1 MRAHLGVILQK
12 GENVLVKSLAA
23 RRRHPAATLVVL
35 LLALVA
41 VGGLYTALSPSSAQ
55 ASTAATSAGEVA
67 AGKKLFEANCA
78 TCHGLQAQGSDA
90 APTLIGVGAASVDF
104 QVGSGRMPLAADAQ
118 QAPKKQVAFN
128 DGDTKAMAAY
138 VASLAPGPAIPTKD
152 QVSAVT
158 DPKRIS
164 SGAEIFRTNCAM
176 CHNVVGAGGALTQ
189 GKYAPNLRGTNGD
202 HIYEAMLTGPQSMP
216 VFNDANITP
225 AEKQDIISYVKQV
238 QEQPSPGGLKLGS
251 LGPISEGLFAFAA
264 GLTALVLCAIWLGTR
279 SS

>member
-1 MRAHLGVILQK
+1 M
-12 GENVLVKSLAA
+12 KSLAA

-41 VGGLYTALSPSSAQ
+41 VGGLYTVLSPTSAQ
-55 ASTAATSAGEVA
+55 ASTTSASADDVE
-67 AGKKLFEANCA
+67 AGRKLFEANCA

-104 QVGSGRMPLAADAQ
+104 QVGTGRMPLAADAQ
-118 QAPKKQVAFN
+118 QAPEKQVQFDA
-128 DGDTKAMAAY
+128 DEIAQMGAY
-138 VASLAPGPAIPTKD
+138 VAALAPGPGVPSEELS
-152 QVSAVT
+152 SAVE
-158 DPKRIS
+158 DPERIS
-164 SGAEIFRTNCAM
+164 SGAELFRTNCAM

-189 GKYAPNLRGTNGD
+189 GKYAPSLDGTSGKYV
-202 HIYEAMLTGPQSMP
+202 IEAMLTGPQSMP

-225 AEKQDIISYVKQV
+225 EEKQDIVSYVAQV